1 MRRYDQLGSMPAQ
14 QPAEVIR
21 DLRERD
27 QRDRNRANSPLKAA
41 PDAILLDSTHLTLE
55 EVLVAAQAIVAAKIT
70 PAASSTAS

>member
-1 MRRYDQLGSMPAQ
+1 MPAQ